1 MSNSSKKPLIPSS
14 IDFATMAEELP
25 DLAWMATPKGRII
38 WGNRRWRD
46 FIGATQETIGLTDWA
61 AIHDP
66 EMLPKVTEVWISALA
81 SGDPVEMAFPLKGA
95 DGGFRMFLTRARA
108 MRDEGGKIVFWFGI
122 NTDIGELHAATTA
135 LSEQKRLL
143 ETLNCSAADIAAEL
157 HLDRVVQIVTDAG
170 VEITGAQMCAFFYN
184 VTAESGEAYT
194 LYTLSGISRE
204 QFGKFPMPRATQIF
218 QPTFHGKGIVRADDV
233 TQDPRYGHNAPYN
246 GMPEG
251 HVRVRSYLAA
261 PVVSRHGE
269 VLGGLFFG
277 HPEPG
282 RFTVDHE
289 QLVQGLAAQAAIAI
303 DNSRLYENAQREI
316 ADRKQAEEDRLI
328 ILRELNHRVKNLFA
342 VAVGMVSM
350 TARTAGTTERMVETL
365 TGRLR
370 ALAQAH
376 ELIRP
381 TISSSSQKPQMTTVA
396 AMAEQILFAHLSDRG
411 KQLRIGGPEIAV
423 GPNGATSLALVLHE
437 LATNAAKY
445 GGLSDPSGTVTISW
459 RIEGEAM
466 ILDWIERGGPVIDGP
481 SQRRGF
487 GAELARMSARGQ
499 LGGDISAV
507 WNPHGLEI
515 ILRASLQRLGS

>member
-1 MSNSSKKPLIPSS
+1 MSDSPKKPAIPSS
-14 IDFATMAEELP
+14 ADFAAIAEDLP
-25 DLAWMATPKGRII
+25 DLTWMSTPKGRII
-38 WGNRRWRD
+38 WGNRRWRE
-46 FIGATQETIGLTDWA
+46 FVGATEETIGDTDWA
-61 AIHDP
+61 SIHDP
-66 EMLPKVTEVWISALA
+66 EILPKVAEVWIASLA
-81 SGDPVEMAFPLKGA
+81 SGDPIEMAFPLKGV
-95 DGGFRMFLTRARA
+95 DGKFRMFLTRARA
-108 MRDEGGKIVFWFGI
+108 MRDETGKIVFWFGI

-143 ETLNCSAADIAAEL
+143 ETLNRSAADIAAEL

-170 VEITGAQMCAFFYN
+170 VEITGAHMCAFFYN
-184 VTAESGEAYT
+184 ITGESGEAYT
-194 LYTLSGISRE
+194 LYTLSGISRDE
-204 QFGKFPMPRATQIF
+204 FDKFPMPRATQVF
-218 QPTFHGKGIVRADDV
+218 QPTFHGKGIVRADDI
-233 TQDPRYGHNAPYN
+233 TQDPRYGHNAPYK

-251 HVRVRSYLAA
+251 HVPVRSYLAA

-277 HPEPG
+277 HPKPG
-282 RFTVDHE
+282 KFTFDHE

-342 VAVGMVSM
+342 VAVGMVTM
-350 TARTAGTTERMVETL
+350 TARTAGSTERMAETL

-370 ALAQAH
+370 SLAQAH

-396 AMAEQILFAHLSDRG
+396 AMAERILSAHLADRAA
-411 KQLRIGGPEIAV
+411 QLRIDGPEVAV

-445 GGLSDPSGTVTISW
+445 GGLSERSGTVTISW
-459 RIEGEAM
+459 RIDGEAM
-466 ILDWIERGGPVIDGP
+466 ILDWVERGGPVISGP

-507 WNPHGLEI
+507 WNPLGLEI
-515 ILRASLQRLGS
+515 TLRASLQRLGS